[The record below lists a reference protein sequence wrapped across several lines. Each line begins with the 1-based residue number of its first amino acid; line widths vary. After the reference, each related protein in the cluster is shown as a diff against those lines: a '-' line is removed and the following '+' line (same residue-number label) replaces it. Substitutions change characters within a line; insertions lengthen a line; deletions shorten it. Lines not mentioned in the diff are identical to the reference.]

1 MNTGYINKLSL
12 TGATPST
19 SFGADLTGHVRRI
32 QHPDAPEGVNFKSTL
47 GSLANNVNQTVT
59 APDALM
65 HNAMTTGSV
74 DVHDVMIANAKA
86 ELVVNVT
93 AQVATKVVQAYDRLL
108 QIQI

>member
-12 TGATPST
+12 GGVSPVNT
-19 SFGADLTGHVRRI
+19 FHNELTGHVRRVRS
-32 QHPDAPEGVNFKSTL
+32 PEGAEGVNFKSTL
-47 GSLANNVNQTVT
+47 GNMLNGINETVT

-74 DVHDVMIANAKA
+74 DVHDVMVANAKA
-86 ELVVNVT
+86 ELVVNIT
-93 AQVATKVVQAYDRLL
+93 AQVATKVVQAYDRIL